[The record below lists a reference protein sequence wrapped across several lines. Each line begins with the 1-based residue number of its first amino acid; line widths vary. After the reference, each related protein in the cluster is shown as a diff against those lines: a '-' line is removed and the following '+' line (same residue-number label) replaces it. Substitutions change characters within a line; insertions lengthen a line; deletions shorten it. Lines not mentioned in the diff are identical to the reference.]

1 MNLTNNQ
8 WIIVG
13 VVALIVIW
21 YFFIRKNT
29 GSAKNAESSYK
40 VTKYKS
46 KSKADCPY
54 CCGWGCEACPW
65 YC

>member
-1 MNLTNNQ
+1 MKLTNNQ

-13 VVALIVIW
+13 VVALIAIW
-21 YFFIRKNT
+21 YFFIRKKPT
-29 GSAKNAESSYK
+29 SESESSYK
-40 VTKYKS
+40 VTKSKS
-46 KSKADCPY
+46 ISKADCPY